1 MRQKGAL
8 LIELFFIMAL
18 LSMVILSVLMLYS
31 HTIYRQRQHLTE
43 MVAISIADSIAAK
56 LKAGVELEFP
66 LEVAGFKVEKKV
78 VQEGGT
84 EIVYLELEKE
94 GRRWSVPVQ

>member
-1 MRQKGAL
+1 MRQRGVL

-43 MVAISIADSIAAK
+43 MVAVSIADSIAAK